1 VLKPSYGC
9 KKNLCKNAPEGH
21 ARQSAAE
28 RLREYASE
36 VDAGHSTHAVEAE
49 DSWYVP
55 GPHGAH
61 ADAPGSAEKVPGEH
75 ATHCSADDAP
85 PKPRNVPP
93 GQSAHVSVPGSD
105 AYDPGAHASH
115 LDAPSTGAARP
126 GGHGEHA
133 VALRSSAKAPVAQ
146 TTQSPVTLGRGSIM
160 RSDDIGA
167 ESKGVRSEV
176 ERHRGFCVGIGSERP
191 WAETIAG
198 RESKVLKERR
208 SPRRRGRMGTGVR

>member
-1 VLKPSYGC
+1 MLKPSYGC

-167 ESKGVRSEV
+167 ESKGVRSGV
-176 ERHRGFCVGIGSERP
+176 ERHRGLRRLKAWDPGRR
-191 WAETIAG
+191 ETPFG
-198 RESKVLKERR
+198 Q
-208 SPRRRGRMGTGVR
+208 SP